1 LTGEF
6 AAFLTGA
13 NLIMDYV
20 MSNAAVARSFT
31 AYLGS
36 AIGISTSKWR
46 VVVHVL
52 PDGFNEIDIFAVLVV
67 LAITL
72 VICYRY
78 HKKNRFFIIFTVFLD
93 QLSLAKY
100 DQLVLG

>member
-1 LTGEF
+1 MCCRRTVAQLAKNAYWIFLVFLTGEF

-46 VVVHVL
+46 LVVHVL

-72 VICYRY
+72 IICYRY
-78 HKKNRFFIIFTVFLD
+78 QKKIV
-93 QLSLAKY
+93 SL
-100 DQLVLG
+100 

>member
-1 LTGEF
+1 MLSANCWSIGKSAHWVFYFLTGEF

-13 NLIMDYV
+13 NLVMDYV

-46 VVVHVL
+46 LVVHGL
-52 PDGFNEIDIFAVLVV
+52 PDGFNEIDVFAVLVV

-72 VICYRY
+72 IICYRY
-78 HKKNRFFIIFTVFLD
+78 QEQTVCT
-93 QLSLAKY
+93 
-100 DQLVLG
+100 

>member
-1 LTGEF
+1 MKAIDVFLTLTGEF

-36 AIGISTSKWR
+36 AIGMSTLKWR
-46 VVVHVL
+46 LVVHGL
-52 PDGFNEIDIFAVLVV
+52 PNGFNEIDILAVFVV

-78 HKKNRFFIIFTVFLD
+78 
-93 QLSLAKY
+93 
-100 DQLVLG
+100 